1 MRKKYPLAVLDKD
14 MRTPFL
20 RGHLTHSLLKR
31 GLSFKEAYAVSN
43 SVRKQF
49 LQQGE
54 VTLEELRETVSELL
68 LREYDLNIQVE
79 GPKLIPPEIR
89 VEDGQVA
96 VPFSKGILT
105 RSLQAA
111 GLDPSVGYTI
121 ALKVQETLLSSS
133 QKSIRRKK
141 LRRLVYETLASIH
154 SQEVAE
160 RYLLWRYVHSPDR
173 PVILLFGGASGAGK
187 TLLATDVAHR
197 LGIAQ
202 VVSTDSVREI
212 MRMMFSKD
220 LFPAIHYSS
229 YEAWKSEE
237 FRSEERSEVIEA
249 FRQQSLRVLV
259 GVSALLE
266 RATQE
271 KNSMVIEGVHLVPG
285 LLNVDHLS
293 KDAQIVNV
301 VIANLDRD
309 EYLQRFPNREKTEE
323 ARLAERYMNNIDSIL
338 EIQDYILERAH
349 QIQAPIVENNINE
362 DNVPKLLRVIAD
374 GLRERLNLG
383 GEELVKRAL

>member
-1 MRKKYPLAVLDKD
+1 MRKKYPLVVLDRDTK
-14 MRTPFL
+14 TPFL

-31 GLSFKEAYAVSN
+31 GLSFKDAYAVAS
-43 SVRKQF
+43 SIRSQF
-49 LQQGE
+49 LQRGK
-54 VTLEELRETVSELL
+54 VTLEELRETVSELV

-79 GPKLIPPEIR
+79 IPKLIPPQIR
-89 VEDGQVA
+89 VEDGQA

-111 GLDPSVGYTI
+111 GLDPSVGYTV
-121 ALKVQETLLSSS
+121 ALQVQETLLSSA
-133 QKSIRRKK
+133 QKSVRRKK
-141 LRRLVYETLASIH
+141 LRRLIYETLAEFHGQKI
-154 SQEVAE
+154 AE
-160 RYLLWRYVHSPDR
+160 RYLLWRYVHSPSR
-173 PVILLFGGASGAGK
+173 PIILLFGGSSGAGK

-197 LGIAQ
+197 LGISQ

-212 MRMMFSKD
+212 MRMMFSRD
-220 LFPAIHYSS
+220 LFPGIHYSS
-229 YEAWKSEE
+229 YEAWKSGE
-237 FRSEERSEVIEA
+237 FRSEERLGVIEA
-249 FRQQSLRVLV
+249 FRQQALRVLV

-285 LLNVDHLS
+285 LLDVDHLS

-309 EYLQRFPNREKTEE
+309 DYLQRFPDREKTEG
-323 ARLAERYMNNIDSIL
+323 ARPAEHYMNNIDSIL
-338 EIQDYILERAH
+338 EIQDYILEKAH
-349 QIQAPIVENNINE
+349 EIQTPIVENNTNE
-362 DNVPKLLRVIAD
+362 DAVPKLLEVIAD

-383 GEELVKRAL
+383 GEELVKHAL